1 MCQRNP
7 ADPLF
12 AGSDPQASPMRTL
25 PRWLPAR
32 ARDTGS
38 PKVDP
43 QANQSGGAD
52 ASFLSTTRGFIIVT
66 HSASTPTN
74 RFSFTKII
82 TKNLD
87 GLASF
92 YKSVFG
98 MHELQRVRSSVNAE
112 PIEEIILTISGDM
125 ASEPVLVLFNFIER
139 PSLKESD
146 SILGFLVGDLD
157 KILARVQKA
166 GGKVMADPK
175 IHDEGRARVRVAF
188 AADPEG
194 RLLEIVQMTF

>member
-1 MCQRNP
+1 
-7 ADPLF
+7 
-12 AGSDPQASPMRTL
+12 
-25 PRWLPAR
+25 
-32 ARDTGS
+32 
-38 PKVDP
+38 
-43 QANQSGGAD
+43 
-52 ASFLSTTRGFIIVT
+52 VT

-92 YKSVFG
+92 YKAVFG
-98 MHELQRVRSSVNAE
+98 MRELHRVRSSVNAE

-139 PSLKESD
+139 PSLKDSD
-146 SILGFLVGDLD
+146 SILGFIVADLD
-157 KILARVQKA
+157 QAIARVKQ
-166 GGKVMADPK
+166 GGGTVIAEPK
-175 IHDEGRARVRVAF
+175 IHDEGGAPVRVAF

-194 RLLEIVQMTF
+194 RLLEIVQMAS